1 MNNVKLSHPVLQHSD
16 GKIRLIDR
24 NTKIIYLY
32 LDNSKSFMIET
43 DKKII
48 KFILNGEEYYNLQ
61 LNNIIE
67 E

>member
-48 KFILNGEEYYNLQ
+48 KFILNGEE
-61 LNNIIE
+61 
-67 E
+67 